1 MLQCSRNAC
10 ASAMEEVFGAN
21 GTLARETPGE
31 AVLVSRLPAALER
44 LNPLLPPE
52 AIAAGKLKA
61 YRRGWIQLH
70 RQVLAILEAKPRRK
84 PRLWLFRSRNFVG
97 TSGFGYFLA
106 ETSSE

>member
-1 MLQCSRNAC
+1 MPHAC
-10 ASAMEEVFGAN
+10 TEEQLVGQPGIGLFAELGWKAASAMEEVFGAN

-70 RQVLAILEAKPRRK
+70 RQVLAIP
-84 PRLWLFRSRNFVG
+84 
-97 TSGFGYFLA
+97 
-106 ETSSE
+106 